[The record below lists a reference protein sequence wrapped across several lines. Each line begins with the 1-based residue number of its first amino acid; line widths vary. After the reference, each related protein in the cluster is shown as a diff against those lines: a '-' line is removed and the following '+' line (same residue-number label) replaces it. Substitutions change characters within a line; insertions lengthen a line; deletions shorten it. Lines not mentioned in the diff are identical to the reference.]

1 MRVKKQIASKLSA
14 RIGDIV
20 RIKSSLRFSKY
31 RNYISESLFSKNLI
45 LVSFRGVYIY
55 DTNGKEVPA
64 FRCVVMNESGEISS
78 FCIEKMSSLIRVT
91 ATPKT
96 TNK

>member
-1 MRVKKQIASKLSA
+1 MRVKKPIASRLSA
-14 RIGDIV
+14 QIGDIV
-20 RIKSSLRFSKY
+20 RIKSSLRFNKY

-45 LVSFRGVYIY
+45 LVSFRHVYIY
-55 DTNGKEVPA
+55 NNDKEVPA
-64 FRCVVMNESGEISS
+64 FKCVVMNESGEISS

-96 TNK
+96 MNK